1 MLSIIFSIL
10 YCFLTISFSLLHFN
24 NKELITLQLN
34 LISIHSYIII
44 VIDQNFLAL
53 SCELDCLWLFLVI
66 TNYKKIL
73 IPFTIVCHQIV
84 YVFPYRFQSTIYNS
98 LFILWILAQCN
109 QFLIEASYRIPEY
122 PLPYILLPASVQ

>member
-1 MLSIIFSIL
+1 MLSIILSIL

-53 SCELDCLWLFLVI
+53 SCELDCLRLFLIV
-66 TNYKKIL
+66 TNYEKSL
-73 IPFTIVCHQIV
+73 VTFTIICHQV
-84 YVFPYRFQSTIYNS
+84 MYVFPDRFQSTIYNS
-98 LFILWILAQCN
+98 LFVLWILAQCN
-109 QFLIEASYRIPEY
+109 QFLIEASYRIRIID
-122 PLPYILLPASVQ
+122 LALCIDLL